1 MLLSALPL
9 GMVDTAWAIS
19 SRDTVVDSGTCG
31 GTLNNSQ
38 LMKWTLTSDGTLTIS
53 GEGNM
58 FGAPWS
64 QYKSKI
70 KKVVIGEG
78 VKSISD
84 NAFHYYENLRSVSL
98 PSTLTSIG
106 EAAFWACSSLQS
118 ITLPNNLTNIGL
130 NAFRACHSLTQVL
143 IPASVTSIDG
153 SAFECCTGLTDVV
166 FEGNSLEFGSGATF
180 YDCTSLK
187 NVFFNGTRADWTAS
201 RGSSG
206 SVLPAAAQIYYK
218 NDLISSGTC
227 GDNSSGNNTQWKLT
241 KAGTLIITVGTGYTE
256 GGIADFAYGKAPW
269 YQDIY
274 DSGIR
279 CLIIG
284 SGIKTIGSY
293 AFADCTDLAE
303 IIVPDGVISIG
314 NGAFL
319 QNSGAKR
326 VVLPPSTV
334 YIGHGALRD
343 CSALTSVSLPDSMS
357 NRLFLD
363 MFEGCTNLK
372 SVDIPDGITDIYEGD
387 LASCPNWTDIY
398 YDNWGRVWN
407 RVVSNVRDSIP
418 DRMNVHFKDN
428 IYDSGSCGENVTWT
442 LTADGT
448 LTISGTGAM
457 TDYTY
462 DSRSPWYSCRTYIKR
477 VVMQQGVTSI
487 GGDAFWDCSGLT
499 SVTIPDGVTSI
510 GGDAFWDC
518 SGLTSVTIPD
528 GVTSIGGYAFRGC
541 SGLTSVTIPEG
552 VTSIGDYAFD
562 NCSSLTDI
570 YYGGYGT
577 DWQKLN
583 VSIPTSA
590 TVHFKDNIYGKG
602 DCGINVTWELTGDG
616 TLIISGTGRISNYS
630 HDNNAPWYSCRAY
643 IKRVVIQ
650 QGVRAIGDRAFWDC
664 SGLTSVTIPDG
675 VTSIGDYAFAYCVS
689 LTSATI
695 PEGVTSIGWSA
706 FENCTA
712 LTFMTIPEGVT
723 SIGNSAFSGCSG
735 LTSVTIPSSVTSIGW
750 SAFKNCT
757 ALTFMTIP
765 ESVTYISGEV
775 FSNCVRLARVTI
787 PKSVTEIG
795 SKAFYYCDSLT
806 DVYYAGTAADWAK
819 ISISEGNED
828 LTSAALRCAPASLS
842 APTVT
847 GGNDSQG
854 RPTLKWKAVSGAA
867 KYEVYRARSKDGDY
881 IKYSTVT
888 GTSYTNI
895 SYIENGNTY
904 YYKVRALDASGTA
917 GAWSSVVSVT
927 YKQTLPAPIVTGGND
942 SQGRPTLK
950 WKAVSGAAKYEVY
963 RARSKNGDYIKYST
977 VTGTSY
983 TNTSYIENG
992 NTYYYK
998 VRALKSSGT
1007 AGAWS
1012 SIVSVTYKQTL
1023 PAPTVTGGN
1032 DAQGRPTLKWNA
1044 VSGAAKY
1051 EVYRARS
1058 RDGSYSKYSTVTGTS
1073 YTNTSYIEDG
1083 NTYYYKVRAL
1093 DANGTAGAWSSI
1105 VSVTYKQTLPAPTV
1119 TGGND
1124 SQGRPTLKWKAVTG
1138 AAKYE
1143 VYRAR
1148 SKDGDYIKYSTVTG
1162 TSYTNTSYI
1171 ENGNTY
1177 YYKVRALDA
1186 NGTAG
1191 AWSSVVSVTYKQT
1204 LPAPAVTGGNDSQG
1218 RPTLKWKAVTGAAK
1232 YEVYRARSKDGDY
1245 IKYSTVT
1252 GTSYTNTSYIENG
1265 NTYYYK
1271 VRALDANGTAGAWS
1285 SVVSVTYKQTLPAP
1299 TVTGGNDA
1307 QGRPTLTWKAV
1318 TGAAKY
1324 EVYRAR
1330 SKDGDYIK
1338 YSTVTGTSY
1347 TNTSYIEN
1355 GNTYYYKVRALD
1367 ANGTAGAWSSI
1378 VSVTYRKPAAATV
1391 ASGKCGDSAKWTL
1404 DAAGTLTISGS
1415 GKTWDFIDEDWNANA
1430 PWYDAS
1436 LRLRIKKV
1444 VVEKGITYV
1453 GTRAFY
1459 DCSEMTSV
1467 SLPTTLETMGAD
1479 VFMYCTGLT
1488 SVTIPD
1494 GVTFISGD
1502 FFLGCT
1508 SLKSVTLPDSLRN
1521 IGGCTFMYCA
1531 SLTSVRLPANLRYI
1545 TWRMFK
1551 DCTSL
1556 TSVTIPRGTVEVKKE
1571 AFDGC
1576 TSLKNV
1582 TFTGSAADWKGVT
1595 IRPGNTALTSAAI
1608 KCIGSTVLTA
1618 PTLTL
1623 SVSKKGQPTLKWS
1636 AVSGAAGYQLWCS
1649 YDGGNDYDPSYR
1661 WLANNDKTAT
1671 SYTVPADTLKK
1682 GQTYTFKVRAVTSSG
1697 AVGSFSKEVTFTY
1710 NPAASLPAPT
1720 VTGGNDAQGRPTL
1733 KWNAVSGAAKYEV
1746 YRARSLNGDYI
1757 KYSTVTGTSYTNIS
1771 YIENGNTYYYKV
1783 RALDANG
1790 TAGAWSSIV
1799 SVTYRKPAA
1808 ATVAS
1813 GKCGDSAK
1821 WTLDAAGTLTI
1832 TGAGPMA
1839 DYGAYGPWYIAH
1851 LTDIKKVV
1859 VQEGV
1864 TTIGDHAFANL
1875 SYVTSVTIPSS
1886 ITSIGA
1892 HAFEKCRLGG
1902 AVTLPEGLTAIGDF
1916 AFSGSGMASLTLP
1929 ESLRTI
1935 GNSAFLFCSLR
1946 ELTIPD
1952 GVTSIGTGAFCNA
1965 SLTSVKLPASGVTL
1979 GDSLFQECENL
1990 TDVTLPADLTVIG
2003 PSMFENCGSLK
2014 NVTIPSGVTH
2024 IGNAAFAA
2032 CEALPEI
2039 RLPDG
2044 MEALGSEAF
2053 VGCRAVTKVYIPRSL
2068 TSIGEAAF
2076 RICEGLTDVYYGGT
2090 AAEWLAISVADRND
2104 PLLNAALHC
2113 TGQSASRLD
2122 VPAMTLGEDCS
2133 DGKPTVWW
2141 PAVTGAERYEIW
2153 RAQAASDGS
2162 APAASAYTLIVSADV
2177 TFHKDTTAEAD
2188 TWYYYK
2194 VRAVSGSTY
2203 SDFSQEARRYC
2214 EAPPT
2219 MDTPEITSLELDD
2232 SGKPVLTWR
2241 TVEGAARYQVFRS
2254 EDNGFSYSPMG
2265 TVLPTGSDTITWT
2278 DTTAVSGTGY
2288 YYGVGCYDDNG
2299 HYSSFGG
2306 GEWWVTAR

>member
-293 AFADCTDLAE
+293 AFADCTNLAE

-372 SVDIPDGITDIYEGD
+372 SVDIPDGITDICEGD

-487 GGDAFWDCSGLT
+487 GGDAFSGCAALT
-499 SVTIPDGVTSI
+499 SVTIPG
-510 GGDAFWDC
+510 
-518 SGLTSVTIPD
+518 SVTNV
-528 GVTSIGGYAFRGC
+528 GQYAF
-541 SGLTSVTIPEG
+541 SG
-552 VTSIGDYAFD
+552 
-562 NCSSLTDI
+562 CSSLTDI

-650 QGVRAIGDRAFWDC
+650 QGVRAIGDQAFYYCENLTSVTIPDSVTSIGGSAFSGC

-675 VTSIGDYAFAYCVS
+675 VTSIGDYAFSDCS
-689 LTSATI
+689 GLTSVTI
-695 PEGVTSIGWSA
+695 PSSVTSIGDGA
-706 FENCTA
+706 FSGCTSLA
-712 LTFMTIPEGVT
+712 SVAIPSSVT
-723 SIGNSAFSGCSG
+723 EIGGSAFSGCSG
-735 LTSVTIPSSVTSIGW
+735 LTSVTIPSSVTSVGNSAFSGCSNLASVTIPSSVTSIGW
-750 SAFKNCT
+750 RAFENCT

-765 ESVTYISGEV
+765 ESVTYINGEV

-787 PKSVTEIG
+787 PKSVTEI
-795 SKAFYYCDSLT
+795 SSRAFYYCDSLT

-828 LTSAALRCAPASLS
+828 LLAAALHCKPTPLS

-854 RPTLKWKAVSGAA
+854 RPTLKWNAVSGAA
-867 KYEVYRARSKDGDY
+867 KYEVYRARSLNGDY

-904 YYKVRALDASGTA
+904 YYKVRAL
-917 GAWSSVVSVT
+917 
-927 YKQTLPAPIVTGGND
+927 
-942 SQGRPTLK
+942 
-950 WKAVSGAAKYEVY
+950 
-963 RARSKNGDYIKYST
+963 
-977 VTGTSY
+977 
-983 TNTSYIENG
+983 
-992 NTYYYK
+992 
-998 VRALKSSGT
+998 KS
-1007 AGAWS
+1007 
-1012 SIVSVTYKQTL
+1012 
-1023 PAPTVTGGN
+1023 
-1032 DAQGRPTLKWNA
+1032 D
-1044 VSGAAKY
+1044 
-1051 EVYRARS
+1051 
-1058 RDGSYSKYSTVTGTS
+1058 
-1073 YTNTSYIEDG
+1073 
-1083 NTYYYKVRAL
+1083 
-1093 DANGTAGAWSSI
+1093 
-1105 VSVTYKQTLPAPTV
+1105 
-1119 TGGND
+1119 
-1124 SQGRPTLKWKAVTG
+1124 
-1138 AAKYE
+1138 
-1143 VYRAR
+1143 
-1148 SKDGDYIKYSTVTG
+1148 
-1162 TSYTNTSYI
+1162 
-1171 ENGNTY
+1171 
-1177 YYKVRALDA
+1177 
-1186 NGTAG
+1186 
-1191 AWSSVVSVTYKQT
+1191 
-1204 LPAPAVTGGNDSQG
+1204 
-1218 RPTLKWKAVTGAAK
+1218 
-1232 YEVYRARSKDGDY
+1232 
-1245 IKYSTVT
+1245 
-1252 GTSYTNTSYIENG
+1252 
-1265 NTYYYK
+1265 
-1271 VRALDANGTAGAWS
+1271 
-1285 SVVSVTYKQTLPAP
+1285 
-1299 TVTGGNDA
+1299 
-1307 QGRPTLTWKAV
+1307 
-1318 TGAAKY
+1318 
-1324 EVYRAR
+1324 
-1330 SKDGDYIK
+1330 
-1338 YSTVTGTSY
+1338 
-1347 TNTSYIEN
+1347 
-1355 GNTYYYKVRALD
+1355 
-1367 ANGTAGAWSSI
+1367 GTAGAWSSI

-1508 SLKSVTLPDSLRN
+1508 SLKSVTLPDSLRGV
-1521 IGGCTFMYCA
+1521 GGCTFMNCT
-1531 SLTSVRLPANLRYI
+1531 SLISVRLPEDLHDV
-1545 TWRMFK
+1545 TWHMFK
-1551 DCTSL
+1551 GCTSL
-1556 TSVTIPRGTVEVKKE
+1556 TSVTIPRGIVEVQKD
-1571 AFDGC
+1571 ALDGC
-1576 TSLKNV
+1576 KALKNV

-1608 KCIGSTVLTA
+1608 KCTGSTVLTA

-1636 AVSGAAGYQLWCS
+1636 AVSGAAGYQLWYG
-1649 YDGGNDYDPSYR
+1649 YDGGEGVGPYYV
-1661 WLANNDKTAT
+1661 WLANNDKNST
-1671 SYTVPADTLKK
+1671 SFTVSAEDLVK
-1682 GQTYTFKVRAVTSSG
+1682 GRTYTFKVRAVTSSG
-1697 AVGSFSKEVTFTY
+1697 AMGSFSKEVTFTY
-1710 NPAASLPAPT
+1710 NPAASLAAPT
-1720 VTGGNDAQGRPTL
+1720 VTAGLDDQGYPALTWPAVPDAAR
-1733 KWNAVSGAAKYEV
+1733 YEV
-1746 YRARSLNGDYI
+1746 YRAASEDGNFAQLAA
-1757 KYSTVTGTSYTNIS
+1757 VTSNSYTNS
-1771 YIENGNTYYYKV
+1771 AVLTDGAAYYYKV
-1783 RALDANG
+1783 RALDSDG
-1790 TAGAWSSIV
+1790 EAGPFSDVV
-1799 SVTYRKPAA
+1799 SVTYTARPAL
-1808 ATVAS
+1808 VAS
-1813 GKCGDSAK
+1813 GKCGDSASWK
-1821 WTLDAAGTLTI
+1821 LDADGVLTI

-1864 TTIGDHAFANL
+1864 TTIGSYAFANL

-1935 GNSAFLFCSLR
+1935 GGAAFEKSPLKT
-1946 ELTIPD
+1946 LTIPG
-1952 GVTSIGTGAFCNA
+1952 GVTSIGNGAFSN
-1965 SLTSVKLPASGVTL
+1965 SHLTSIQLPDGAQL
-1979 GDSLFQECENL
+1979 GAMLFYQCYEL

-2003 PSMFENCGSLK
+2003 DSMFENCTKLTH
-2014 NVTIPSGVTH
+2014 VTIPSGVTR
-2024 IGNAAFAA
+2024 IEREAFTM
-2032 CEALPEI
+2032 CGALEEI
-2039 RLPDG
+2039 RLPEG
-2044 MEALGSEAF
+2044 VESIGGIAF
-2053 VGCRAVTKVYIPRSL
+2053 SGCVAMTGAYLPRSL
-2068 TSIGEAAF
+2068 TTIESGAF
-2076 RICEGLTDVYYGGT
+2076 SACRSLTDVYYGGT
-2090 AAEWLAISVADRND
+2090 AAEWAAISVADRND

-2162 APAASAYTLIVSADV
+2162 APAASAYTLIVSADA

-2203 SDFSQEARRYC
+2203 SDFSQAARRYC

-2254 EDNGFSYSPMG
+2254 EDNGFSYSPMD

>member
-1 MLLSALPL
+1 MKKRILSILLAALMLLSALPL
-9 GMVDTAWAIS
+9 GMVDTAYAAE
-19 SRDTVVDSGTCG
+19 TSG
-31 GTLNNSQ
+31 
-38 LMKWTLTSDGTLTIS
+38 
-53 GEGNM
+53 
-58 FGAPWS
+58 
-64 QYKSKI
+64 
-70 KKVVIGEG
+70 V
-78 VKSISD
+78 
-84 NAFHYYENLRSVSL
+84 
-98 PSTLTSIG
+98 
-106 EAAFWACSSLQS
+106 
-118 ITLPNNLTNIGL
+118 
-130 NAFRACHSLTQVL
+130 
-143 IPASVTSIDG
+143 
-153 SAFECCTGLTDVV
+153 
-166 FEGNSLEFGSGATF
+166 
-180 YDCTSLK
+180 
-187 NVFFNGTRADWTAS
+187 
-201 RGSSG
+201 
-206 SVLPAAAQIYYK
+206 AAQSYYVA
-218 NDLISSGTC
+218 GGQC
-227 GDNSSGNNTQWKLT
+227 GD
-241 KAGTLIITVGTGYTE
+241 
-256 GGIADFAYGKAPW
+256 
-269 YQDIY
+269 
-274 DSGIR
+274 
-279 CLIIG
+279 
-284 SGIKTIGSY
+284 
-293 AFADCTDLAE
+293 DL
-303 IIVPDGVISIG
+303 
-314 NGAFL
+314 
-319 QNSGAKR
+319 
-326 VVLPPSTV
+326 
-334 YIGHGALRD
+334 
-343 CSALTSVSLPDSMS
+343 
-357 NRLFLD
+357 
-363 MFEGCTNLK
+363 
-372 SVDIPDGITDIYEGD
+372 
-387 LASCPNWTDIY
+387 
-398 YDNWGRVWN
+398 
-407 RVVSNVRDSIP
+407 
-418 DRMNVHFKDN
+418 
-428 IYDSGSCGENVTWT
+428 TWT
-442 LTADGT
+442 LDSSGT
-448 LTISGTGAM
+448 LTISGTGPM
-457 TDYTY
+457 YGY
-462 DSRSPWYSCRTYIKR
+462 SLFKNPWCDSALRSSGISTR
-477 VVMQQGVTSI
+477 VKNVEISSGVTTLGAYAFSACDSMTGVSLPETLLAVGESCFQSSYGLHNISIPNSVRSI
-487 GGDAFWDCSGLT
+487 GDCAFSSCNGLTRVTLGSGLK
-499 SVTIPDGVTSI
+499 GI
-510 GGDAFWDC
+510 GGQAFKEC
-518 SGLTSVTIPD
+518 SSLS
-528 GVTSIGGYAFRGC
+528 SI
-541 SGLTSVTIPEG
+541 VIPEG
-552 VTSIGDYAFD
+552 VT
-562 NCSSLTDI
+562 
-570 YYGGYGT
+570 
-577 DWQKLN
+577 
-583 VSIPTSA
+583 
-590 TVHFKDNIYGKG
+590 
-602 DCGINVTWELTGDG
+602 
-616 TLIISGTGRISNYS
+616 
-630 HDNNAPWYSCRAY
+630 
-643 IKRVVIQ
+643 
-650 QGVRAIGDRAFWDC
+650 AIEFSTFEDC
-664 SGLTSVTIPDG
+664 SNLMEITIPRT
-675 VTSIGDYAFAYCVS
+675 VTSIGRWAFDGCYGLSKVTFTGTRAQWNAIDMGDDNDP
-689 LTSATI
+689 LLSANI
-695 PEGVTSIGWSA
+695 
-706 FENCTA
+706 
-712 LTFMTIPEGVT
+712 TFAG
-723 SIGNSAFSGCSG
+723 SG
-735 LTSVTIPSSVTSIGW
+735 
-750 SAFKNCT
+750 
-757 ALTFMTIP
+757 
-765 ESVTYISGEV
+765 
-775 FSNCVRLARVTI
+775 
-787 PKSVTEIG
+787 
-795 SKAFYYCDSLT
+795 
-806 DVYYAGTAADWAK
+806 
-819 ISISEGNED
+819 
-828 LTSAALRCAPASLS
+828 PA

-854 RPTLKWKAVSGAA
+854 RPTLKWNAVSGAA
-867 KYEVYRARSKDGDY
+867 KYEVYRARSKD
-881 IKYSTVT
+881 
-888 GTSYTNI
+888 
-895 SYIENGNTY
+895 
-904 YYKVRALDASGTA
+904 
-917 GAWSSVVSVT
+917 
-927 YKQTLPAPIVTGGND
+927 
-942 SQGRPTLK
+942 
-950 WKAVSGAAKYEVY
+950 
-963 RARSKNGDYIKYST
+963 GDYIKYST

-998 VRALKSSGT
+998 VRALKSDGT

-1012 SIVSVTYKQTL
+1012 SVVSVAYKQTL
-1023 PAPTVTGGN
+1023 SAPTVTGGN

-1044 VSGAAKY
+1044 VS
-1051 EVYRARS
+1051 
-1058 RDGSYSKYSTVTGTS
+1058 
-1073 YTNTSYIEDG
+1073 
-1083 NTYYYKVRAL
+1083 
-1093 DANGTAGAWSSI
+1093 
-1105 VSVTYKQTLPAPTV
+1105 
-1119 TGGND
+1119 
-1124 SQGRPTLKWKAVTG
+1124 G

-1191 AWSSVVSVTYKQT
+1191 AWSSIVAVTYQPKQT
-1204 LPAPAVTGGNDSQG
+1204 LSAPTVTGGNDAQG
-1218 RPTLKWKAVTGAAK
+1218 RPTLKWNAVSGAAK
-1232 YEVYRARSKDGDY
+1232 YEVYRARSKNGEY

-1271 VRALDANGTAGAWS
+1271 VRALKSDGTAGAWS
-1285 SVVSVTYKQTLPAP
+1285 SVVSVTYKQTLSAPAVTGGNDAQGRPTLTWNAVTGAAKYEVYRARSKDGTYTKYSTTTGTAYTNSSYLTSGATYYYKVRALDANGTAGAWSSIVSVTYRAASTGTLPAP

-1355 GNTYYYKVRALD
+1355 GNAYYYKVRALD

-1430 PWYDAS
+1430 PWYDVS

-1508 SLKSVTLPDSLRN
+1508 SLKSVTLPDSLRD
-1521 IGGCTFMYCA
+1521 IGGCTFMYCT
-1531 SLTSVRLPANLRYI
+1531 SLTSVRLPATLLSI
-1545 TWRMFK
+1545 SWQMFK
-1551 DCTSL
+1551 DCKSLTSL
-1556 TSVTIPRGTVEVKKE
+1556 TIPRSVVNVMQD
-1571 AFDGC
+1571 AFSVC
-1576 TSLKNV
+1576 TALKNV
-1582 TFTGSAADWKGVT
+1582 TYTGTAADWK
-1595 IRPGNTALTSAAI
+1595 ALTIYSGNEALTRANVR
-1608 KCIGSTVLTA
+1608 CTGSTVLTA

-1636 AVSGAAGYQLWCS
+1636 AVSGAAGYQIWCS
-1649 YDGGNDYDPSYR
+1649 YDSGDGTGPWYH
-1661 WLANNDKTAT
+1661 WLTNLDKGTASFT
-1671 SYTVPADTLKK
+1671 DDRELEK
-1682 GQTYTFKVRAVTSSG
+1682 GRTYTYKVRAVTSSG

-1710 NPAASLPAPT
+1710 NPAASLAAPT
-1720 VTGGNDAQGRPTL
+1720 VTAGLDDQGYPALTWPAVPDAAQ
-1733 KWNAVSGAAKYEV
+1733 YEV
-1746 YRARSLNGDYI
+1746 YRAASEDGNFAQLAA
-1757 KYSTVTGTSYTNIS
+1757 VTSNSYTNS
-1771 YIENGNTYYYKV
+1771 AVLTDGAAYYYKV
-1783 RALDANG
+1783 RALDSDG
-1790 TAGAWSSIV
+1790 EAGPFSDVV
-1799 SVTYRKPAA
+1799 SVTYTARPAL
-1808 ATVAS
+1808 VAS
-1813 GKCGDSAK
+1813 GKCGDSASWK
-1821 WTLDAAGTLTI
+1821 LDADGVLTI

-1839 DYGAYGPWYIAH
+1839 DYGQHASDNCAPWRTYAN
-1851 LTDIKKVV
+1851 DIKKVV
-1859 VQEGV
+1859 VQKGV
-1864 TTIGDHAFANL
+1864 TAIGSYAFASL
-1875 SYVTSVTIPSS
+1875 ERVTSVTIPEGV
-1886 ITSIGA
+1886 TSIGSS
-1892 HAFEKCRLGG
+1892 AFENCGLMAYGGLG
-1902 AVTLPEGLTAIGDF
+1902 AVTLPEGLTTIGSS
-1916 AFSGSGMASLTLP
+1916 AFSGSYMDSLTLP

-1935 GNSAFLFCSLR
+1935 GNSAFLYCSLR

-1952 GVTSIGTGAFCNA
+1952 GVTSIGTGAFYNA

-1979 GDSLFQECENL
+1979 GDSLFQECEKL
-1990 TDVTLPADLTVIG
+1990 TEVTLPADLTVIG

-2203 SDFSQEARRYC
+2203 SDFSQAARRYC